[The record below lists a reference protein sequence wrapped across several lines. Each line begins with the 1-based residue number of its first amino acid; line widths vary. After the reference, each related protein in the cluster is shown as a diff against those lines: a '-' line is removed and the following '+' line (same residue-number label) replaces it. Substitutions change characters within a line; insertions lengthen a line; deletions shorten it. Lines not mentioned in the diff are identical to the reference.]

1 MEKIYNLIIYA
12 KNQTSS
18 MLPTKYN
25 LLVYEDSNHWCN
37 KLSSKIPFMTVEDF

>member
-1 MEKIYNLIIYA
+1 MPKIKRHLCFQQN
-12 KNQTSS
+12 N
-18 MLPTKYN
+18 N